1 MHRHTPVYHSENVCH
16 SYSSAS
22 NTCIYPG
29 LKRLIEKVDE
39 QYMKETT
46 GKRSSAFKAFLRVV
60 CSLVKCDPR
69 PNAPTWA
76 VKPLYQQCGAS

>member
-1 MHRHTPVYHSENVCH
+1 MLPIRVFC
-16 SYSSAS
+16 
-22 NTCIYPG
+22 PG
-29 LKRLIEKVDE
+29 LKKLIEKVDE

-60 CSLVKCDPR
+60 CSLVKRDPR

>member
-1 MHRHTPVYHSENVCH
+1 MLPIRVF
-16 SYSSAS
+16 
-22 NTCIYPG
+22 YPG
-29 LKRLIEKVDE
+29 LKKLIEKVDE

-60 CSLVKCDPR
+60 CSLVKRDPR
-69 PNAPTWA
+69 PNAPTWE